1 MTLDTRHF
9 FMNSN
14 TTSSP
19 ISIGNDGARI
29 GSTNYWQ
36 LPFAEQGMCYL
47 SGNAGNWRL
56 LLPGINAEAV
66 SEFRSVKRALIER
79 SICIPGH
86 IDIVAC
92 DGSPNPYCVSISKA
106 MIDRSVTKSSCRLL
120 VYTEDGLI
128 NNVPVKVRV

>member
-1 MTLDTRHF
+1 MTLDTRQF
-9 FMNSN
+9 FMAPNEVRN
-14 TTSSP
+14 P
-19 ISIGNDGARI
+19 LSIANDGARI
-29 GSTNYWQ
+29 ATTNYWQ

-47 SGNAGNWRL
+47 SGNAGSWRL

-66 SEFRSVKRALIER
+66 SEFHSVKRALIER

-86 IDIVAC
+86 FDIVAL

-106 MIDRSVTKSSCRLL
+106 MIDRSVTKRSCRLL
-120 VYTEDGLI
+120 IYTEDGLI